1 MKQMDQNQ
9 NTKAIVNQPPKPKL
23 KTLVIPFV
31 IKQIYPG
38 LTLAEYQK
46 IKEDRTFLNS
56 TTFVC
61 EDCYLCI
68 SMSSEASGVR
78 IIIPPKPISKAIKVL
93 QKPRLA
99 VEKKQN
105 MDLLASRNDI
115 KQKDARA
122 DTLTKKYS
130 HKALAAS

>member
-1 MKQMDQNQ
+1 M
-9 NTKAIVNQPPKPKL
+9 NQPPKPKL

-31 IKQIYPG
+31 IKQIYPH
-38 LTLAEYQK
+38 LTLAEFQK

-78 IIIPPKPISKAIKVL
+78 IIIPPKPPTKPIKVA
-93 QKPRLA
+93 QKTRLA

-105 MDLLASRNDI
+105 MDLLASRNDL
-115 KQKDARA
+115 KKKDEKAE
-122 DTLTKKYS
+122 TLSKKYS
-130 HKALAAS
+130 HKALAASQLLGAGFNTRS